1 MIQLP
6 INIDFSGKVVVV
18 TGAGGLICGA
28 MARAFAQSGA
38 KVAALDLNEDAVKK
52 LAVILKLAESLDVTG
67 FARIMDISCD
77 ILGDSVIMKT
87 ITKAE
92 VPLEI
97 MQAKLASNEFKK
109 AYNKNLEIL

>member
-38 KVAALDLNEDAVKK
+38 KVAALDLNEDAVKALANELKQRDLSARDTRQTCLTPK
-52 LAVILKLAESLDVTG
+52 LLKKYTRRYFPTLELATFS
-67 FARIMDISCD
+67 
-77 ILGDSVIMKT
+77 
-87 ITKAE
+87 
-92 VPLEI
+92 
-97 MQAKLASNEFKK
+97 
-109 AYNKNLEIL
+109 